1 VKGLFSF
8 GKPGR
13 HRFSMQYGY
22 NARRSWWHEVKAH
35 AHLVIAAV
43 GTVALLAVAAVALW
57 LAMPAGERQAF
68 AEAKVDPQPAIAAPA
83 TEVPTTE
90 AAAAQPATQPE
101 QPLETASVAEQP
113 EAPITKTK
121 VPELDPQAAAAIAAP
136 AVEGDQDTAPPI
148 EAGHESPPQEMP
160 LVAAIPTPRPAFPSE
175 TAKPDKPGEA
185 GGQISGLT
193 LRAVTMRSGPK
204 SGASAIGTVPAKT
217 AIEVISCEKWCEI
230 VYKGK
235 RGFVYKS
242 FVQQD

>member
-1 VKGLFSF
+1 MKGLLSF

-43 GTVALLAVAAVALW
+43 GTIALLAVAAVALW

-68 AEAKVDPQPAIAAPA
+68 AEAKVDPQPPIAAPA
-83 TEVPTTE
+83 TEIPASDV
-90 AAAAQPATQPE
+90 AAQPAKQPE
-101 QPLETASVAEQP
+101 PPVETASVAEQP
-113 EAPITKTK
+113 EAPMTETE

-136 AVEGDQDTAPPI
+136 AVEGDQETAPPI
-148 EAGHESPPQEMP
+148 EAGQEPPPQEMP
-160 LVAAIPTPRPAFPSE
+160 LVAAIPTPRPTLPDAAS
-175 TAKPDKPGEA
+175 APDKPSA
-185 GGQISGLT
+185 ASDKASGHT

-204 SGASAIGTVPAKT
+204 SGASAIDTVPAKT

-230 VYKGK
+230 VYEGK

-242 FVQQD
+242 FVEQD

>member
-1 VKGLFSF
+1 MKGLSSF
-8 GKPGR
+8 GKPRR

-68 AEAKVDPQPAIAAPA
+68 AEAKVDPQPVVAAPA
-83 TEVPTTE
+83 TEVPASDVT
-90 AAAAQPATQPE
+90 AQANPQPE
-101 QPLETASVAEQP
+101 PPVETASVAEQP
-113 EAPITKTK
+113 EAPMTQTE

-136 AVEGDQDTAPPI
+136 AVEGDQETSPPI
-148 EAGHESPPQEMP
+148 EAGQEPPPQEMP
-160 LVAAIPTPRPAFPSE
+160 LMAAIPTPRPAFLSE
-175 TAKPDKPGEA
+175 AAKPDKPSEA
-185 GGQISGLT
+185 SDKTSGHT
-193 LRAVTMRSGPK
+193 LKAVTMRSGPK
-204 SGASAIGTVPAKT
+204 SGTSAIDTIPAKT

-230 VYKGK
+230 VYEGK

>member
-1 VKGLFSF
+1 VKGLLSF

-22 NARRSWWHEVKAH
+22 NVRRSWWHEVKAH

-83 TEVPTTE
+83 TGVPASDVT
-90 AAAAQPATQPE
+90 AQASPQPE
-101 QPLETASVAEQP
+101 PSVETASVAEQP
-113 EAPITKTK
+113 EAPMTQTE

-136 AVEGDQDTAPPI
+136 AVEGDQETSPPI
-148 EAGHESPPQEMP
+148 EAGQEPPPQEMP
-160 LVAAIPTPRPAFPSE
+160 LMAAIPTPRPTLPS
-175 TAKPDKPGEA
+175 AASAPDKPSTKT
-185 GGQISGLT
+185 SGHT
-193 LRAVTMRSGPK
+193 LKAVTMRSGPK
-204 SGASAIGTVPAKT
+204 SGASAIDTVPAKT
-217 AIEVISCEKWCEI
+217 AIEVISCGKWCEI
-230 VYKGK
+230 VYEGK

>member
-1 VKGLFSF
+1 
-8 GKPGR
+8 
-13 HRFSMQYGY
+13 MQYGY

-68 AEAKVDPQPAIAAPA
+68 AEAKIDAKPAVTAPA
-83 TEVPTTE
+83 TEVPTNDT
-90 AAAAQPATQPE
+90 AAGQPAPQPE

-113 EAPITKTK
+113 EAPITKTE

-136 AVEGDQDTAPPI
+136 AVEGDEETSPPI
-148 EAGHESPPQEMP
+148 QAGQEPPPQEMP
-160 LVAAIPTPRPAFPSE
+160 LVAAIPTPRPPLPSE
-175 TAKPDKPGEA
+175 ASAPDTPNEA
-185 GGQISGLT
+185 SGKTSGHT

-204 SGASAIGTVPAKT
+204 SGTSAIDTIPAKT

-230 VYKGK
+230 VYEGK